1 MKKLFRHSAWLLF
14 LALGIATSSG
24 AQSQAASEASG
35 GKSPLI
41 ISVFQQ
47 ATLLPG
53 ASGVFGIIHPGV
65 SAGTAFR
72 YNKSDVNQWFQ
83 TAKLAVS
90 YHQYVQTSIQIFS
103 EAGYRRRIWQGL
115 GAEFRLGAGYLHSIP
130 GVEVFKLKD
139 NEYQTKPRIGRPQAM
154 VSAAGGLSYATQQDI
169 RFFVDYQFFIQMPFV
184 KNYVP
189 LVPNTAVH
197 AGVAFPFFNFKK

>member
-1 MKKLFRHSAWLLF
+1 MKKLFQYLTWLLF
-14 LALGIATSSG
+14 LISGIATTSG
-24 AQSQAASEASG
+24 AQPQAASENPVK
-35 GKSPLI
+35 KSPLI

-53 ASGVFGIIHPGV
+53 ADGVFGIIHPGV

-72 YNKSDVNQWFQ
+72 YNKSENNQFFQ

-90 YHQYVQTSIQIFS
+90 YHQYVQTSIQIYS
-103 EAGYRRRIWQGL
+103 EAGYRRGIWQGL
-115 GAEFRLGAGYLHSIP
+115 GAELRLGAGYLHSIP

-139 NEYQTKPRIGRPQAM
+139 NGYESRPRVGRPQAM
-154 VSAAGGLSYATQQDI
+154 VSAAGGLSYATPQNI

-197 AGVAFPFFNFKK
+197 AGVSFPFFKSKK